1 MAPPSDRVC
10 VGMITAAHG
19 VRGLVRLKPFT
30 EDPAAVTGYGPVTDA
45 RGVRIFRLD
54 LLSAH
59 KGQWIARVE
68 GVTDRDQAE
77 ALRGT
82 RLYVDRAALPPPEED
97 EFYYLDLIGLTAV
110 SVDGAT
116 LGRVR
121 GVFDFGAGDV
131 VEIALGDG
139 GALVVPF
146 TRQAVPSVDIEGG
159 RIIVDPPVVVAP
171 DAAVDAHPPRSEG

>member
-1 MAPPSDRVC
+1 MAPSSDRVC

-19 VRGLVRLKPFT
+19 VRGLVRVKPFT

-45 RGVRIFRLD
+45 DGARTFALD

-59 KGQWIARVE
+59 KGQWIARLE
-68 GVTDRDQAE
+68 GVTDRNQAE

-82 RLYVDRAALPPPEED
+82 RLYVDRTALPPPEED
-97 EFYYLDLIGLTAV
+97 EFYYVDLIGLAAV
-110 SVDGAT
+110 AVDGTA

-139 GALVVPF
+139 GTLVVPF
-146 TRQAVPSVDIEGG
+146 TRQAVPSVDIDGG
-159 RIIVDPPVVVAP
+159 RIVVDPPAVVAAD
-171 DAAVDAHPPRSEG
+171 DAADPRPHPSEG